1 MDLFKFQ
8 DGNINLIYGE
18 PINNYDS
25 IMWIERYSK
34 AGEFEITAKLSSGL
48 AGFLPLGTII
58 SHTKTYEAC
67 IVENIEI
74 SESSDMDPTVKISG
88 RGLIS
93 YFDYRIVGLGL
104 AESETPTIPPTQYEL
119 AANDLQDQIAT
130 LINSEIGTLEGYI
143 ICTSQALTLPQD
155 ARIIKRQS
163 VYQAALEL
171 LSLENLGIRI
181 VRKNY
186 LGAVDALSST
196 KSLIYIYTGNDLT
209 DSVIFSWESGEL
221 ESASYLLSNKAYR
234 NVALVQGTYTEA
246 VVYDNSLPED
256 PYGKRVMLVDA
267 SDIDKSL
274 TVVPEGTELTDI
286 LNALQVRGYEAL
298 ANQNVINISNVDLSK
313 RTSYAYRTDYNLGD
327 VVSISGN
334 YGIIEPR
341 RVIEYVEIEDETG
354 ETGYPTLS
362 AL

>member
-8 DGNINLIYGE
+8 DGNINLVSGQ

-25 IMWIERYSK
+25 VMWIERYDK
-34 AGEFEITAKLSSGL
+34 AGEFEITAKLSSGIV
-48 AGFLPLGTII
+48 GFLPPGTII

-74 SESSDMDPTVKISG
+74 SESSSMDPTVKISG

-93 YFDYRIVGLGL
+93 YFDYRIVGLSL
-104 AESETPTIPPTQYEL
+104 AEAETPTIPPTQYEL
-119 AANDLQDQIAT
+119 AANNLQTQIMN

-143 ICTSQALTLPQD
+143 ICTTQALTLPQD
-155 ARIIKRQS
+155 ARIVKRQS
-163 VYQAALEL
+163 VYEAALEL
-171 LSLENLGIRI
+171 LSLGNLGIRV

-186 LGAVDALSST
+186 LGAVNALSAT
-196 KSLIYIYTGNDLT
+196 KSLIYIYRGNDLSS
-209 DSVIFSWESGEL
+209 SVIFSWESGEL
-221 ESASYLLSNKAYR
+221 ESASYLLSNKTYR

-256 PYGKRVMLVDA
+256 AYGKRVMLVDA

-274 TVVPEGTELTDI
+274 VYVPTGSELTDI
-286 LNALQVRGYEAL
+286 LNALQARGYEAL
-298 ANQNVINISNVDLSK
+298 ANQNILNLSNVDLAKS
-313 RTSYAYRTDYNLGD
+313 TSYKYRTNYNLGD
-327 VVSISGN
+327 IVSISGN
-334 YGIIEPR
+334 YGVIEKR
-341 RVIEYVEIEDETG
+341 RVVEYVEIEDETG

-362 AL
+362 AV